1 MEYWPRDDPECRI
14 SSFLCQIQR
23 SWKKR
28 KKIYNFLKVLPWPV
42 NKIFSTAKCHFLVG
56 ISLRLFFYFFLTFS
70 PPSPPQKKGIGCA
83 FSDKW
88 VAEKGKTF
96 LRSPSRGE
104 KFKLFS
110 ERARC
115 RRKKYFMRLTF
126 ANFRKM
132 VCSLRF
138 FFWLKNSHKREGSK
152 VSSHIW
158 WWWRCTRFFLF
169 APKGLNL
176 VRWVLDFLF
185 SKANFAIFVCSVN
198 VCCFSFF
205 FLLFSGC
212 FYFHEISVALCAWV
226 FQGGNV

>member
-1 MEYWPRDDPECRI
+1 M
-14 SSFLCQIQR
+14 
-23 SWKKR
+23 
-28 KKIYNFLKVLPWPV
+28 
-42 NKIFSTAKCHFLVG
+42 G

-96 LRSPSRGE
+96 LRSPSRVE

-110 ERARC
+110 ECARC

-158 WWWRCTRFFLF
+158 WWWRCTRFF
-169 APKGLNL
+169 
-176 VRWVLDFLF
+176 
-185 SKANFAIFVCSVN
+185 FVCSQRAKFGQV
-198 VCCFSFF
+198 SAGFF
-205 FLLFSGC
+205 IFQGKLCNFCLQRQRLQF
-212 FYFHEISVALCAWV
+212 FVVVFWVFFFHEISVALCAWV